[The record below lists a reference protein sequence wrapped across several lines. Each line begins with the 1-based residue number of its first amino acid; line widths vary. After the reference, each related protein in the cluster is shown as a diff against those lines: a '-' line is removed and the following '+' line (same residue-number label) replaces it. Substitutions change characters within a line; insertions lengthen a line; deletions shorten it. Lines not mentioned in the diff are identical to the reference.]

1 MWSKIYDAVIK
12 SVISVEKT
20 IFDSEKCGATG
31 SVRSNFFELL
41 GYDIMLDDELNP
53 WILEV
58 NLSPSLAGDSPI
70 DFQIKSNL
78 IVDTFNLV
86 CVRKLP
92 SNRKRILVTQ

>member
-12 SVISVEKT
+12 SLISVEKT
-20 IFDSEKCGATG
+20 IFNSDCVGGTG

-41 GYDIMLDDELNP
+41 GFDIMLDDELNP

-70 DFQIKSNL
+70 DF
-78 IVDTFNLV
+78 
-86 CVRKLP
+86 
-92 SNRKRILVTQ
+92 

>member
-12 SVISVEKT
+12 SFISVEKT
-20 IFDSEKCGATG
+20 IFEHDKCGNPG
-31 SVRSNFFELL
+31 SVRSNFFECL

-70 DFQIKSNL
+70 DF
-78 IVDTFNLV
+78 
-86 CVRKLP
+86 
-92 SNRKRILVTQ
+92 